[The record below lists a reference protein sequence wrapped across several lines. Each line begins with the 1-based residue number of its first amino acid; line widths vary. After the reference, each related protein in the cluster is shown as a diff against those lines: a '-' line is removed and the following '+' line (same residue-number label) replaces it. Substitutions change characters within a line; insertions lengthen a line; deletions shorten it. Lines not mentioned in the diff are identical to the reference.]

1 MTKKPKPV
9 DLTSLPPLRV
19 TISKTADGSRDYMQI
34 TSNDEFALNIVL
46 ISCSIEV
53 NDSRKPKMESDDDE

>member
-9 DLTSLPPLRV
+9 DLTSLLPLRV

-46 ISCSIEV
+46 ISCNIEV
-53 NDSRKPKMESDDDE
+53 NDSRKPKMECDDDE